1 MPWVITALD
10 VVLEF
15 CWGQLDN
22 SIRTMKVWYRL
33 ACRRAQHSILG
44 LGYTAVVSYVLSMKA
59 LRNKY
64 HLVCAVS
71 INSVLVK
78 ALTFCLSFISERQRV
93 PTSRSAAYINV
104 KRKARQRFGDICV
117 VPVAPCRL
125 HHHPDLAPS
134 DHCFGIRAVEPI
146 HPASSS

>member
-1 MPWVITALD
+1 M
-10 VVLEF
+10 
-15 CWGQLDN
+15 
-22 SIRTMKVWYRL
+22 
-33 ACRRAQHSILG
+33 
-44 LGYTAVVSYVLSMKA
+44 
-59 LRNKY
+59 RNKY

-78 ALTFCLSFISERQRV
+78 ALTVYLSFISERQRV

-104 KRKARQRFGDICV
+104 KRKARQRLRDICV
-117 VPVAPCRL
+117 VLVAPYRL
-125 HHHPDLAPS
+125 HHHPNLTPS